1 MELQDQQQVLNL
13 LKTARGQIDGI
24 IRMVEENKYCIDIS
38 KQVLAVQGLMKK
50 TNLKVLDQ
58 HMRHCLVEAVKEEEG
73 DIKIDEIM
81 MILEK
86 YYKG

>member
-1 MELQDQQQVLNL
+1 MKEQDKKAVLNL

-24 IRMVEENKYCIDIS
+24 INMVEDDKYCIDIS

-58 HMRHCLVEAVKEEEG
+58 HMRNCVIDAVQHDNGQE
-73 DIKIDEIM
+73 KIDEIM
-81 MILEK
+81 LILEK
-86 YYKG
+86 YYNK